1 MISLTIG
8 RSILR
13 KDVQKKPADL
23 IFFAGNFWKI
33 FSKREVMLMK
43 MFYVIYAEAA
53 DEEIINAFKESG
65 FKSYTKMTGVM
76 GEGDESEPKLGTH
89 YWPGK
94 NNSLLMAVSDEKIK
108 PLCEL
113 VRKLKV
119 EHPRA
124 GLRAFTFP
132 LDAECV

>member
-1 MISLTIG
+1 MI
-8 RSILR
+8 
-13 KDVQKKPADL
+13 
-23 IFFAGNFWKI
+23 
-33 FSKREVMLMK
+33 MK

-53 DEEIINAFKESG
+53 DEDIIAAFKKSG
-65 FKSYTKMTGVM
+65 FKAYTKMCGLM
-76 GEGDESEPKLGTH
+76 GEGEESEPKLGTH
-89 YWPGK
+89 YWPG
-94 NNSLLMAVSDEKIK
+94 NNNALLLAVSDEKIK

-132 LDAECV
+132 LEEECV